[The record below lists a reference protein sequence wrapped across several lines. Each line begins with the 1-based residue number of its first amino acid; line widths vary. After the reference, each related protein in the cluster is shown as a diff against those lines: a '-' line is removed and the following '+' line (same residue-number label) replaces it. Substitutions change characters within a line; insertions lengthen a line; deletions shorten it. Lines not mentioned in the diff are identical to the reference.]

1 MDIKELMESSIN
13 HILST
18 KNTNFLAWGPI
29 DDIRVVSGGNR
40 LETCFQ
46 YAVKNEEGEKLLNIK
61 VYDKLLEMM
70 TRDSS
75 H

>member
-1 MDIKELMESSIN
+1 MEKSIN

-18 KNTNFLAWGPI
+18 KNTNFLALGPI

-40 LETCFQ
+40 LDTCFQ